1 MKLKLIFKRLV
12 LSNLFVSLIL
22 LAITLLET
30 ESSQVLDFN
39 NSVAVNDSLM
49 LLALVWIFAFFVSLY
64 FIYKFKKVGRQ
75 LFFYVFVIGIIMI
88 VFGGPI
94 AFDAASYALDSLA
107 TAISGAII
115 VLSYLSPLNK
125 EFKK

>member
-12 LSNLFVSLIL
+12 LLNLFAFLIL

-30 ESSQVLDFN
+30 ESDQVLDFN
-39 NSVAVNDSLM
+39 NSVAANDTLM
-49 LLALVWIFAFFVSLY
+49 LLALLWIFAFFVSLY
-64 FIYKFKKVGRQ
+64 FIYKFKKIGRQ
-75 LFFYVFVIGIIMI
+75 LFFYVFLIGIIMI

-94 AFDAASYALDSLA
+94 AFDAASYAIDSLT

-115 VLSYLSPLNK
+115 VLSYFSPLNK

>member
-1 MKLKLIFKRLV
+1 MKLTLIFKRLV

-30 ESSQVLDFN
+30 ESSQVIDFN
-39 NSVAVNDSLM
+39 NSVAVYDSLM

-115 VLSYLSPLNK
+115 VLSYFSPLNK

>member
-1 MKLKLIFKRLV
+1 MKFKLIFKRLV

-39 NSVAVNDSLM
+39 NSVAVNDSFM

-64 FIYKFKKVGRQ
+64 FIYKFKKIGRQ

-115 VLSYLSPLNK
+115 VLSYFSPLNK

>member
-1 MKLKLIFKRLV
+1 MKLTLIFKRLV
-12 LSNLFVSLIL
+12 LSNLFVFLIL

-30 ESSQVLDFN
+30 ESSQVIDFN

-64 FIYKFKKVGRQ
+64 FIYKFKKIGRQ

-115 VLSYLSPLNK
+115 VLSYFSPLNK

>member
-12 LSNLFVSLIL
+12 LLNLFVSLIL

-39 NSVAVNDSLM
+39 NSVAVNDSFM

-64 FIYKFKKVGRQ
+64 FIYKFKKIGRQ

-115 VLSYLSPLNK
+115 VLSYFSPLNK

>member
-1 MKLKLIFKRLV
+1 MKLRLIFKRLV

>member
-1 MKLKLIFKRLV
+1 MKLTLIFKRLV

-30 ESSQVLDFN
+30 ESSQVKDFN
-39 NSVAVNDSLM
+39 NSVAVNDLLM

-88 VFGGPI
+88 VSGGPI

>member
-30 ESSQVLDFN
+30 ESSQVIDFN

-49 LLALVWIFAFFVSLY
+49 LLALVWTFAFFVSLY
-64 FIYKFKKVGRQ
+64 FIYKFKKIGRQ

-115 VLSYLSPLNK
+115 VLSYFSHLNK

>member
-1 MKLKLIFKRLV
+1 MKLTLIFKRLV

-30 ESSQVLDFN
+30 ESSQVIDFN
-39 NSVAVNDSLM
+39 NSVAVYDSLM

-94 AFDAASYALDSLA
+94 AFDATSYALDSLA

-115 VLSYLSPLNK
+115 VLSYFSPLNK

>member
-1 MKLKLIFKRLV
+1 MKLTLIFKRLV
-12 LSNLFVSLIL
+12 LSNLFVFLIL

-30 ESSQVLDFN
+30 ESSQVKDFN
-39 NSVAVNDSLM
+39 NSVAVNDLLM

-88 VFGGPI
+88 VSGGPI

-115 VLSYLSPLNK
+115 VLSYFSPLNK

>member
-1 MKLKLIFKRLV
+1 MKFKLIFKRLV

-30 ESSQVLDFN
+30 ESSQVIDFN

-115 VLSYLSPLNK
+115 VLSYFSPLNK

>member
-1 MKLKLIFKRLV
+1 MKLTLIFKRLV

-30 ESSQVLDFN
+30 ESAQVLDFN

-49 LLALVWIFAFFVSLY
+49 FLALVWIFAFFVSLY
-64 FIYKFKKVGRQ
+64 FIYKFKKIGRQ

>member
-1 MKLKLIFKRLV
+1 MKLTLIFKRLV

-30 ESSQVLDFN
+30 ESAQVIDFN

-49 LLALVWIFAFFVSLY
+49 FLALVWIFAFFVSLY

>member
-64 FIYKFKKVGRQ
+64 FIYKFKKIGRQ

>member
-1 MKLKLIFKRLV
+1 MKLTLIFKRLV
-12 LSNLFVSLIL
+12 LSNLFVFLIL

-30 ESSQVLDFN
+30 ESSQVIDFN

>member
-1 MKLKLIFKRLV
+1 MKFKLIFKRLV

-30 ESSQVLDFN
+30 ESSQVIDFN

-64 FIYKFKKVGRQ
+64 FIYKFKKIGRQ

-115 VLSYLSPLNK
+115 VLSYFSPLNK

>member
-12 LSNLFVSLIL
+12 LLNLFAFLIL

-30 ESSQVLDFN
+30 ESDQVLDFN
-39 NSVAVNDSLM
+39 NSVAANDTLM
-49 LLALVWIFAFFVSLY
+49 LLALLWIFAFFVSLY
-64 FIYKFKKVGRQ
+64 FIYKFKKIGRQ
-75 LFFYVFVIGIIMI
+75 LFFYVFLIGIIMI

-94 AFDAASYALDSLA
+94 AFDAASYAIDSLA

-115 VLSYLSPLNK
+115 VLSYFSPLNK

>member
-64 FIYKFKKVGRQ
+64 FIYKFKKIGRQ

-115 VLSYLSPLNK
+115 VLSYFSPLNK

>member
-12 LSNLFVSLIL
+12 LSNLFVTLIL
-22 LAITLLET
+22 LVITLLKT
-30 ESSQVLDFN
+30 ESAQVLNFN
-39 NSVAVNDSLM
+39 NSVVVNDSLM
-49 LLALVWIFAFFVSLY
+49 LLGLVWIFAFFVSLY
-64 FIYKFKKVGRQ
+64 FIYKFKKIGRQ

>member
-1 MKLKLIFKRLV
+1 M
-12 LSNLFVSLIL
+12 
-22 LAITLLET
+22 ET
-30 ESSQVLDFN
+30 ESSQVKDFN
-39 NSVAVNDSLM
+39 NSVAVNDLLM

-88 VFGGPI
+88 VSGGPI

-107 TAISGAII
+107 TVISGAII
-115 VLSYLSPLNK
+115 VLSYFSPLNK

>member
-1 MKLKLIFKRLV
+1 MKLTLIFKRLV

-30 ESSQVLDFN
+30 ESSQVIDFN

-115 VLSYLSPLNK
+115 VLSYFSPLNK

>member
-1 MKLKLIFKRLV
+1 MKLTLIFKRLV
-12 LSNLFVSLIL
+12 LSNLFVFLIL

-30 ESSQVLDFN
+30 ESSQVIDFN
-39 NSVAVNDSLM
+39 NSVAVYDSLM

-115 VLSYLSPLNK
+115 VLSYFSPLNK

>member
-1 MKLKLIFKRLV
+1 MKLTLIFKRLV

-30 ESSQVLDFN
+30 ESAQVLDFN

-49 LLALVWIFAFFVSLY
+49 FLALVWIFAFFVSLY
-64 FIYKFKKVGRQ
+64 FIYKFKKIGRQ

-115 VLSYLSPLNK
+115 VLSYFSPLNK

>member
-1 MKLKLIFKRLV
+1 MKLTLIFKRLV
-12 LSNLFVSLIL
+12 LSNLFVFLIL

-30 ESSQVLDFN
+30 ESSQVIDFN

-64 FIYKFKKVGRQ
+64 FIYKFKKIGRQ

>member
-1 MKLKLIFKRLV
+1 
-12 LSNLFVSLIL
+12 
-22 LAITLLET
+22 
-30 ESSQVLDFN
+30 
-39 NSVAVNDSLM
+39 
-49 LLALVWIFAFFVSLY
+49 
-64 FIYKFKKVGRQ
+64 
-75 LFFYVFVIGIIMI
+75 MI

-115 VLSYLSPLNK
+115 VLSYFSPLNK

>member
-1 MKLKLIFKRLV
+1 MKLTLIFKRLV

-30 ESSQVLDFN
+30 ESAQVLDFN

-49 LLALVWIFAFFVSLY
+49 FLALVWIFAFFVSLY

-115 VLSYLSPLNK
+115 VLSYFSPLNK

>member
-1 MKLKLIFKRLV
+1 MKFKLIFKRLV

-30 ESSQVLDFN
+30 ESSQVIDFN
-39 NSVAVNDSLM
+39 NSVAVNDLLM

-88 VFGGPI
+88 VSGGPI
-94 AFDAASYALDSLA
+94 AFDAASCALDSLA

-115 VLSYLSPLNK
+115 VLSYFSPLNK

>member
-1 MKLKLIFKRLV
+1 MKLTLIFKRLV
-12 LSNLFVSLIL
+12 LSNLFVFLIL

-30 ESSQVLDFN
+30 ESSQVKDFN
-39 NSVAVNDSLM
+39 NSVAVNDLLM

-88 VFGGPI
+88 VSGGPI

-107 TAISGAII
+107 TVISGAII
-115 VLSYLSPLNK
+115 VLSYFSPLNK

>member
-1 MKLKLIFKRLV
+1 MKLTLIFKRLV

-30 ESSQVLDFN
+30 ESSQVIDFN

-49 LLALVWIFAFFVSLY
+49 LLALVWKFAFFVSLY

-115 VLSYLSPLNK
+115 VLSYFSPLNK

>member
-1 MKLKLIFKRLV
+1 MKLTLIFKRLV

-30 ESSQVLDFN
+30 ESSQVKDFN
-39 NSVAVNDSLM
+39 NSVAVNDLLM

-64 FIYKFKKVGRQ
+64 FIYKFKKIGRQ

-88 VFGGPI
+88 VSGGPI

-115 VLSYLSPLNK
+115 VLSYFSPLNK

>member
-1 MKLKLIFKRLV
+1 MKFKLIFKRLV

-30 ESSQVLDFN
+30 ESAQVLDFN

-49 LLALVWIFAFFVSLY
+49 FLALVWIFAFFVSLY

-115 VLSYLSPLNK
+115 VLSYFSPLNK

>member
-1 MKLKLIFKRLV
+1 MKFKLIFKRLV

-30 ESSQVLDFN
+30 ESAQVLDFN

-49 LLALVWIFAFFVSLY
+49 FLALVWIFAFFVSLY
-64 FIYKFKKVGRQ
+64 FIYKFKKIGRQ

>member
-1 MKLKLIFKRLV
+1 MKLTLIFKRLV
-12 LSNLFVSLIL
+12 LSNLFVFLIL

-30 ESSQVLDFN
+30 ESSQVIDFN

-115 VLSYLSPLNK
+115 VLSYFSPLNK

>member
-1 MKLKLIFKRLV
+1 MKLTLIFKRLV

-30 ESSQVLDFN
+30 ESSQVIDFN

-64 FIYKFKKVGRQ
+64 FIYKFKKIGRQ

-115 VLSYLSPLNK
+115 VLSYFSPLNK

>member
-1 MKLKLIFKRLV
+1 MKFKLIFKRLV

-64 FIYKFKKVGRQ
+64 FIYKFKKIGRQ

-88 VFGGPI
+88 VFRGPI

-115 VLSYLSPLNK
+115 VLSYFSPLNK

>member
-30 ESSQVLDFN
+30 ESSQVIDFN
-39 NSVAVNDSLM
+39 NSVAVYDSLM

-115 VLSYLSPLNK
+115 VLSYFSPLNK

>member
-1 MKLKLIFKRLV
+1 MKLTLIFKRLV

-30 ESSQVLDFN
+30 ESSQVIDFN